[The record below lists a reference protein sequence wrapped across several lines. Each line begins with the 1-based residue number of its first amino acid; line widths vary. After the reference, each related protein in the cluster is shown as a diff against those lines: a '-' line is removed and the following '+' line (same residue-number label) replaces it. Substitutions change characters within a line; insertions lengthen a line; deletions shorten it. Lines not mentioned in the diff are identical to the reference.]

1 MAGQD
6 TLENVQDD
14 RVRLLQTPRQDLATA
29 RRDRSTWSRLAF
41 TAGHTNDG
49 QVFDRNRAARFG
61 VLWAAQYDRRPEDL
75 PLLRF
80 LLEQEIVRYRE
91 AVPWGLAPDLELA
104 GLLVA
109 EHRQLQDVW
118 LHWQAKEI
126 SFDTALGYRTFYL
139 LTAGVAATVAEIQ
152 ASAHPDRDRILR
164 EITAARNRDRTPRF
178 TDAAVDEW
186 LADQRARFPDDP
198 DAESLR
204 TWANHAA
211 RLGDRDASRRFILQ
225 WADTQPRTEQTLNS
239 LQFHLAGLGFLDEAI
254 LVQTEAVAISGP
266 GWGKASK
273 LLALVKLHRHA
284 GNFAGAWHALRD
296 CAEVMPT
303 DRFWKEAGLWRYFV
317 KDHFLLVPMAPD
329 PDTAQRLLLE
339 GDQQM
344 RGVTRLWMDGVLD
357 AAINA
362 AEHTGQHHL
371 RDHYLRVQA
380 DEHQAR
386 DEELRQASSRPATTD
401 ISGATG

>member
-1 MAGQD
+1 M
-6 TLENVQDD
+6 
-14 RVRLLQTPRQDLATA
+14 
-29 RRDRSTWSRLAF
+29 WSRLAF
-41 TAGHTNDG
+41 TAEHTNEG
-49 QVFDRNRAARFG
+49 RVFDRNRAARFG

-91 AVPWGLAPDLELA
+91 VVPVGLAPDLELA

-118 LHWQAKEI
+118 LHWQAKDI

-139 LTAGVAATVAEIQ
+139 LTAGVAATIAAIH
-152 ASAHPDRDRILR
+152 ASDHPDRDRMLR
-164 EITAARNRDRTPRF
+164 EITEARNRDGTPRF
-178 TDAAVDEW
+178 TDAAVDTW
-186 LADQRARFPDDP
+186 LAGQRVRFPDDP
-198 DAESLR
+198 DVESLR

-211 RLGDRDASRRFILQ
+211 RLGDRETSRRFILQ
-225 WADTQPRTEQTLNS
+225 WADTQTRTEQPLNS

-254 LVQTEAVAISGP
+254 QVQTEAVAVSDP
-266 GWGKASK
+266 GSGKASK

-284 GNFAGAWHALRD
+284 GNFTDARRALHD
-296 CAEVMPT
+296 CGEIMPT

-317 KDHFLLVPMAPD
+317 KEHFLLVPMAPD
-329 PDTAQRLLLE
+329 EETAQRLLLE
-339 GDQQM
+339 GDEQM

-362 AEHTGQHHL
+362 AEHTRQHGL
-371 RDHYLRVQA
+371 RDRYLQVQA
-380 DEHQAR
+380 AEQRAR
-386 DEELRQASSRPATTD
+386 DEEIRQSSGRPATTD
-401 ISGATG
+401 NSGPAG